1 MKTFIKN
8 IFKQPV
14 ATTQNPLWMVC
25 LRCGIALIS
34 FAHFMALQPD
44 FDNIFSAHAFVS
56 PDIANATRDF
66 LLPSIY
72 SIYKSIQGII
82 PISYEAVL
90 LFFRILYPLTLL
102 FLLAGLFT
110 RPAAILSLALHL
122 VITNSME
129 YYSYGVDL
137 FTSIALFYCCV
148 FPIGSLFSLDVLW
161 FKKVSP
167 SADRI
172 SKCLKLFQ
180 THVCIMYFFSGL
192 EKLMGYNWRNGE
204 SIWRMLHGY
213 NATESVNFDFLYNTP
228 IPLLIGWATVM
239 LELLYPLF
247 INIQQT
253 RKWWLAGIVIFHVS
267 IAFFMGLY
275 FFSSVMIILNL
286 TAYYMPFIEENKPVL
301 APKSLPQLIE
311 A

>member
-8 IFKQPV
+8 IFKQPA
-14 ATTQNPLWMVC
+14 ATMQNPLWMVC

-44 FDNIFSAHAFVS
+44 FDNIFSANAFVP

-66 LLPSIY
+66 LIPSIY
-72 SIYKSIQGII
+72 SLHKSVQGII
-82 PISYEAVL
+82 PVSYEATL
-90 LFFRILYPLTLL
+90 LFFRILYPVTLLTLL
-102 FLLAGLFT
+102 VGLFT
-110 RPAAILSLALHL
+110 RPVAILSLALHL
-122 VITNSME
+122 LITNSME

-137 FTSIALFYCCV
+137 FTSIALFYCCL
-148 FPIGSLFSLDVLW
+148 FPVGSLFSLDALW
-161 FKKVSP
+161 FKKTPPAAHRV
-167 SADRI
+167 
-172 SKCLKLFQ
+172 SKCLKLLQ
-180 THVCIMYFFSGL
+180 THVCIMYFFSGF
-192 EKLMGYNWRNGE
+192 EKLLGYNWRNGE

-213 NATESVNFDFLYNTP
+213 NATESINFDFLYNTP
-228 IPLLIGWATVM
+228 VPLLAGWFTIV
-239 LELLYPLF
+239 LEMMYPLF
-247 INIQQT
+247 INIPQT

-286 TAYYMPFIEENKPVL
+286 AAYYMPFAGDKKTVQVVQSQPE
-301 APKSLPQLIE
+301 LIE

>member
-1 MKTFIKN
+1 MKTFIKD
-8 IFKQPV
+8 IFKQPA
-14 ATTQNPLWMVC
+14 ATMQNPLWMVC
-25 LRCGIALIS
+25 LRCGIALVS

-44 FDNIFSAHAFVS
+44 FDNIFSAHAFVP

-72 SIYKSIQGII
+72 SIYKSVQGIT

-122 VITNSME
+122 LITNSME
-129 YYSYGVDL
+129 YYNYGVDL

-148 FPIGSLFSLDVLW
+148 FPVASLFSLDVLW
-161 FKKVSP
+161 FKKVP
-167 SADRI
+167 ASADRI

-286 TAYYMPFIEENKPVL
+286 TAYYMPFMEENKPVL
-301 APKSLPQLIE
+301 VTQPLPELIE